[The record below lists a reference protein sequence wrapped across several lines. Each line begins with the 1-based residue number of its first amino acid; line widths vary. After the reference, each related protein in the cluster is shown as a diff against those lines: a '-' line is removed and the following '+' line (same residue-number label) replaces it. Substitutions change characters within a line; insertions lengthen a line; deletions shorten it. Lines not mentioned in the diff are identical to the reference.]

1 MPFLCWQRQWPQG
14 DTQYCPRWV
23 LCRSCS
29 SWGVQRCRWGVKVPR
44 GLQKW
49 GQLSLDCQ
57 NGPGGG
63 KGAAAQGPPLRVRG
77 AASSPGELV
86 LLKAIQQTP
95 QFEGFLL
102 SFNLCIITQ
111 STVLLGSHS
120 LAIWKL
126 QQRCKVKNQGFMV
139 GFLKAFWIS
148 SEL

>member
-1 MPFLCWQRQWPQG
+1 M
-14 DTQYCPRWV
+14 
-23 LCRSCS
+23 
-29 SWGVQRCRWGVKVPR
+29 KVPP
-44 GLQKW
+44 GLQNW

-63 KGAAAQGPPLRVRG
+63 KGAAAQGPGQPPLRVRG

-95 QFEGFLL
+95 QLEGFLL

-120 LAIWKL
+120 LAI
-126 QQRCKVKNQGFMV
+126 
-139 GFLKAFWIS
+139 
-148 SEL
+148 